1 MKKRVIRTHVADTRG
16 RIYIYNNRDFK
27 FRFFS
32 REFFLVNLKT
42 RN

>member
-16 RIYIYNNRDFK
+16 RIYIYNRDFK